1 MERSGKAVEKNDL
14 DFSNFG
20 KATASEKDDL
30 KKISGVGPFIENK
43 LNEIG
48 IFTFEQVSKFSD
60 EDIDNI
66 TNLIEFFPG
75 RILRDDWRGQAI
87 ILKDGGKT
95 DFSKRVDNNDVD
107 YNENEKK

>member
-1 MERSGKAVEKNDL
+1 
-14 DFSNFG
+14 
-20 KATASEKDDL
+20 
-30 KKISGVGPFIENK
+30 
-43 LNEIG
+43 
-48 IFTFEQVSKFSD
+48 
-60 EDIDNI
+60 
-66 TNLIEFFPG
+66 LIEFFPG